1 MTSQPF
7 AISSRHY
14 INRLA
19 LSWLANHWWLLAV
32 PIVAVSVWALF
43 DVRAVYVGLVVI
55 FLLYPMSLTLV
66 WFDYALSPQS
76 IRAIT
81 SKQVTVTADGLT
93 IDYLP
98 KAEDCRPMPSA
109 FISWGDVR
117 SAELSPDDVT
127 LILGRRLDDRLTLPA
142 EVFSPQAWELISH
155 QVADKLPS
163 PETL

>member
-7 AISSRHY
+7 AISSRSY

-19 LSWLANHWWLLAV
+19 FNWLANHWWLLV
-32 PIVAVSVWALF
+32 LPLVAVGLWIMFDIRAL
-43 DVRAVYVGLVVI
+43 YVGLVII

-81 SKQVTVTADGLT
+81 SKQVTVTNDGLK

-98 KAEDCRPMPSA
+98 KNEDYKPLPSS
-109 FISWGDVR
+109 FIKWDDIL
-117 SAELSPDDVT
+117 SAELSSNALT
-127 LILGRRLDDRLTLPA
+127 LVLGKRLDDRLTLPC
-142 EVFSPQAWELISH
+142 EVFSPEAWTFVNNK
-155 QVADKLPS
+155 VADKLPS
-163 PETL
+163 PETI